1 MMNVKLQ
8 FDAGPM
14 RGDRHEVNLGTV
26 VFGREPQVAGDEAG
40 FMLAGATQAISR
52 SHFKLIYRLGRVY
65 IQNLSANGTKV
76 DGKGVFNEQE
86 LAPESVLEP
95 EQGTRITVS
104 WRPLKRV
111 GSETS
116 TAEQT
121 SESMSVL
128 NSGPLASPLVRIVLA
143 VYLLAIL
150 GVAFW
155 LSQDNV
161 ENAYNA
167 QEVAIFKTQ
176 YQIWAGE
183 TYEEDMVAANLDLI
197 DKRMATLQVLL
208 LQGDRR
214 AARVIC
220 RELMAVDGSIE
231 SPLYRYATKCLS
243 RL

>member
-1 MMNVKLQ
+1 M
-8 FDAGPM
+8 
-14 RGDRHEVNLGTV
+14 
-26 VFGREPQVAGDEAG
+26 
-40 FMLAGATQAISR
+40 
-52 SHFKLIYRLGRVY
+52 
-65 IQNLSANGTKV
+65 
-76 DGKGVFNEQE
+76 
-86 LAPESVLEP
+86 
-95 EQGTRITVS
+95 
-104 WRPLKRV
+104 

-183 TYEEDMVAANLDLI
+183 TYEDDMVAAKLDLI

-220 RELMAVDGSIE
+220 RELMAVDGLIE
-231 SPLYRYATKCLS
+231 SPLYQYATKCLS